1 MKNNICISHREDVD
15 GISSAALIKIAFDV
29 NTIVLL
35 DYANMIKTL
44 RNMVSNIYDGTNR
57 IDQLFICDLGLSK
70 KNENEF
76 VKILKEIIEAKC
88 KVTYIDHHDLDKKI
102 LADLKR
108 NGVKL
113 VHSTDECT
121 SIHIYNKYKRK
132 FSSYSAFLAAAA
144 ALTDYLERRPIAS
157 NLVSRFDRQFLMLE
171 ATALSYMI
179 SSSQHDIDFLMK
191 IVDDLSQEKYPHDIE
206 GGFLRAERHARKVLT
221 VVKSIEDSIR
231 LGKNLAY
238 VQINSEL
245 PSSMVVNFVLGASGK
260 PVALVYKTKEDI
272 NSCIISIRG
281 SNECKVHLGRIVN
294 SLSSTLSGSGGG
306 HEKACG
312 AVIPKEKFSEFI
324 KQLDKKSR

>member
-1 MKNNICISHREDVD
+1 MKNKICISHREDVD

-44 RNMVSNIYDGTNR
+44 RNMVSSVHDGTNK

-76 VKILKEIIEAKC
+76 VKILKEIIETKC
-88 KVTYIDHHDLDKKI
+88 QVTYIDHHDLDKKI

-144 ALTDYLERRPIAS
+144 ALTDYLETRPIAS

-191 IVDDLSQEKYPHDIE
+191 IVDDLSQERYPHDIE
-206 GGFLRAERHARKVLT
+206 GGFLRAERHARKVLS

-231 LGKNLAY
+231 VGKNLAY

-245 PSSMVVNFVLGASGK
+245 PSSMVVNFVLGATGK
-260 PVALVYKTKEDI
+260 PVALVYKIKEDI

-281 SNECKVHLGRIVN
+281 SNECKAHLGRIVN
-294 SLSSTLSGSGGG
+294 NLSSTLSGSGGG

>member
-1 MKNNICISHREDVD
+1 MKNKICISHREDVD

-44 RNMVSNIYDGTNR
+44 RSMVSSIHGGTNK

-144 ALTDYLERRPIAS
+144 ALTDYLETRPIAS

-206 GGFLRAERHARKVLT
+206 GGFLRAERHARKVLS

-231 LGKNLAY
+231 VGKNLAY

-260 PVALVYKTKEDI
+260 PVALVYKSKEDI

-294 SLSSTLSGSGGG
+294 NLSSTLSGGGGG
-306 HEKACG
+306 HVNACG
-312 AVIPKEKFSEFI
+312 AVIPNEKFWE
-324 KQLDKKSR
+324 LDKKSR

>member
-1 MKNNICISHREDVD
+1 MKNKICISHREDVD
-15 GISSAALIKIAFDV
+15 GISSAALIKIAFNVD
-29 NTIVLL
+29 TIVLL

-44 RNMVSNIYDGTNR
+44 RNMVSSIHDGTNK

-144 ALTDYLERRPIAS
+144 ALTDYLEARPIAS

-206 GGFLRAERHARKVLT
+206 GGFLRVERHARKVLS

-231 LGKNLAY
+231 VGKNLAY

-260 PVALVYKTKEDI
+260 PVALVYKIKEDI

-294 SLSSTLSGSGGG
+294 NLSSTLSGSGGG

>member
-1 MKNNICISHREDVD
+1 MKNKICISHKEDVD
-15 GISSAALIKIAFDV
+15 GISSAVLIKTAFKV
-29 NTIVLL
+29 NTVILV

-44 RNMVSNIYDGTNR
+44 RNMVSSIFNSLTK
-57 IDQLFICDLGLSK
+57 IDHLFICDLGLSK

-76 VKILKEIIEAKC
+76 VQIVKEMIEAKC

-102 LADLKR
+102 LLELKKI
-108 NGVKL
+108 GVKL
-113 VHSTDECT
+113 LHSTNECT

-132 FSSYSAFLAAAA
+132 FSYYSAFIAAAA
-144 ALTDYLERRPIAS
+144 ALTDYLETKPIAS

-179 SSSQHDIDFLMK
+179 SSSQHDNDFLMT
-191 IVDDLSQEKYPHDIE
+191 IVDDLSQKKYPHDIE
-206 GGFLRAERHARKVLT
+206 GGFLRAEKHARKVLS
-221 VVKSIEDSIR
+221 VVKSIENSIV
-231 LGKNLAY
+231 LNKNLAY

-245 PSSMVVNFVLGASGK
+245 PSSMVVNFVLGTSGK
-260 PVALVYKTKEDI
+260 PVALVYKTKEEI

-294 SLSSTLSGSGGG
+294 SLSSALSGSGGG

-312 AVIPKEKFSEFI
+312 AVIPKDKFSEFI
-324 KQLDKKSR
+324 RQLDKKSR

>member
-1 MKNNICISHREDVD
+1 MKNKICISHREDVD

-44 RNMVSNIYDGTNR
+44 RSMVSSIHDGINK

-102 LADLKR
+102 LADLKT

-144 ALTDYLERRPIAS
+144 ALTDYLETRPIAS

-206 GGFLRAERHARKVLT
+206 GGFLRAERHASKVVS

-231 LGKNLAY
+231 VGKNLAY

-260 PVALVYKTKEDI
+260 TVALVNKTKEDI

-294 SLSSTLSGSGGG
+294 NLSSTLSGSGGG

>member
-1 MKNNICISHREDVD
+1 MKNKICISHREDVD

-44 RNMVSNIYDGTNR
+44 RNMVSDIYDGTNR

-76 VKILKEIIEAKC
+76 VKILKEIIEGKC

-144 ALTDYLERRPIAS
+144 ALTDYLETRPIAS

-206 GGFLRAERHARKVLT
+206 GGFLRAERHARKVLS

>member
-1 MKNNICISHREDVD
+1 MKNKICISHREDVD
-15 GISSAALIKIAFDV
+15 GISSAALIKIAFNVD
-29 NTIVLL
+29 TIVLL

-44 RNMVSNIYDGTNR
+44 RSMVSSIHDGTNK

-76 VKILKEIIEAKC
+76 VKILKEITEAKC

-144 ALTDYLERRPIAS
+144 ALTDYLEARPIAS

-206 GGFLRAERHARKVLT
+206 GGFLRAERHARKVLS

-231 LGKNLAY
+231 VGKNLAY

-294 SLSSTLSGSGGG
+294 NLSSTLSGSGGG

>member
-44 RNMVSNIYDGTNR
+44 RSMVSSIHDGINK

-108 NGVKL
+108 NGVKI

-144 ALTDYLERRPIAS
+144 ALTDYLETRPIAS

-206 GGFLRAERHARKVLT
+206 GGFLRAERHARKVLS

-231 LGKNLAY
+231 VGKNLAY

-294 SLSSTLSGSGGG
+294 NLSSTLSGSGGG

>member
-1 MKNNICISHREDVD
+1 MKNKICISHREDVD

>member
-1 MKNNICISHREDVD
+1 MKNKVCISHKEDVD
-15 GISSAALIKIAFDV
+15 GVSSAVLIKTAFKV
-29 NTIVLL
+29 NSVILV

-44 RNMVSNIYDGTNR
+44 RSMVSNILNSLTK
-57 IDQLFICDLGLSK
+57 IDHLFICDLGLSK

-76 VKILKEIIEAKC
+76 VKILKELIEAKC

-102 LADLKR
+102 LLELKKI
-108 NGVKL
+108 GVKL
-113 VHSTDECT
+113 LHSTDECT

-132 FSSYSAFLAAAA
+132 FGSYSAFLASAA
-144 ALTDYLERRPIAS
+144 ALTDYLETRPIAS

-179 SSSQHDIDFLMK
+179 SSSQHDNDFLMT
-191 IVDDLSQEKYPHDIE
+191 IVDDLSQNKYPHDIE
-206 GGFLRAERHARKVLT
+206 GGFLKVENHARKVLS
-221 VVKSIEDSIR
+221 VVKSIENSII
-231 LGKNLAY
+231 LNKNLAY
-238 VQINSEL
+238 VQINSVL
-245 PSSMVVNFVLGASGK
+245 PSNMVVNFVLGISGK

-294 SLSSTLSGSGGG
+294 SLSSVLSGSGGG

-312 AVIPKEKFSEFI
+312 AVIPKDKLSEFI

>member
-1 MKNNICISHREDVD
+1 MKNKICISHKEDVD
-15 GISSAALIKIAFDV
+15 GISSAVLIKTAFKV
-29 NTIVLL
+29 NRVILV

-44 RNMVSNIYDGTNR
+44 RNMVSSIFNSLTK
-57 IDQLFICDLGLSK
+57 IDHLFICDLGLSK

-76 VKILKEIIEAKC
+76 VQIVKEMIEAKC

-102 LADLKR
+102 LLELKKI
-108 NGVKL
+108 GVKL
-113 VHSTDECT
+113 LHSTNECT

-132 FSSYSAFLAAAA
+132 FSSYSAFIAAAA
-144 ALTDYLERRPIAS
+144 ALTDYLETKPIAS

-179 SSSQHDIDFLMK
+179 SSSQHDNDFLMT
-191 IVDDLSQEKYPHDIE
+191 IVDDLSQKKYPHDIE
-206 GGFLRAERHARKVLT
+206 GGFLRAEKHARKVLS
-221 VVKSIEDSIR
+221 VVKSIENSIV
-231 LGKNLAY
+231 LNKNLAY

-245 PSSMVVNFVLGASGK
+245 PSSMVVNFVLGTSGK
-260 PVALVYKTKEDI
+260 PVALVYKTKEEI

-294 SLSSTLSGSGGG
+294 SLSSALSGSGGG

-312 AVIPKEKFSEFI
+312 AVIPKDKFSEFI
-324 KQLDKKSR
+324 RQLDKKSR

>member
-1 MKNNICISHREDVD
+1 MKNRVCISHKEDVD
-15 GISSAALIKIAFDV
+15 GVSSAALIKTAFEV
-29 NTIVLL
+29 NTVILV

-44 RNMVSNIYDGTNR
+44 RSMVSSVQDGTKK
-57 IDQLFICDLGLSK
+57 IDELYICDLGLSK

-76 VKILKEIIEAKC
+76 VKILKQMIEAKC
-88 KVTYIDHHDLDKKI
+88 SVTYIDHHDLDKKL
-102 LADLKR
+102 LAELKKS
-108 NGVKL
+108 GVKL
-113 VHSTDECT
+113 LHSTKECT

-132 FSSYSAFLAAAA
+132 FGSYQAFLAAAA
-144 ALTDYLERRPIAS
+144 ALTDYLETRPIAS

-179 SSSQHDIDFLMK
+179 SSSQHDSDFLAT
-191 IVDDLSQEKYPHDIE
+191 IVEDLSQKKYPHDIE
-206 GGFLRAERHARKVLT
+206 GGFQRAERHARKVLT
-221 VVKSIEDSIR
+221 VVKSIENSII
-231 LGKNLAY
+231 LAKNLAH

-245 PSSMVVNFVLGASGK
+245 PSSMVVNFVLGTSGK
-260 PVALVYKTKEDI
+260 PVALVYKAKDDI

-294 SLSSTLSGSGGG
+294 DLSSALSGSGGG

-312 AVIPKEKFSEFI
+312 AVIPKDKFPEFI

>member
-1 MKNNICISHREDVD
+1 MKNKVCISHKEDVD
-15 GISSAALIKIAFDV
+15 GVSSAVLIKTAFKV
-29 NTIVLL
+29 NSVILV

-44 RNMVSNIYDGTNR
+44 HSMVSNIVNSSTK
-57 IDQLFICDLGLSK
+57 IDHLFICDLGLSK

-102 LADLKR
+102 LLELKKI
-108 NGVKL
+108 GVKL
-113 VHSTDECT
+113 LHSTDECT

-132 FSSYSAFLAAAA
+132 FGSYSAFLASAA
-144 ALTDYLERRPIAS
+144 ALTDYLETRPIAS

-171 ATALSYMI
+171 ATALSYMV
-179 SSSQHDIDFLMK
+179 SSSQHDNDFLMT
-191 IVDDLSQEKYPHDIE
+191 IVDDLSRNKYPHDIE
-206 GGFLRAERHARKVLT
+206 GGFLKAENHARKVLS
-221 VVKSIEDSIR
+221 VVKLIENSII
-231 LGKNLAY
+231 LNKNLAY

-245 PSSMVVNFVLGASGK
+245 PSSMVVNFVLGLSGK

-294 SLSSTLSGSGGG
+294 SLSSVLSGSGGG

-312 AVIPKEKFSEFI
+312 AVIPKDKLSEFI

>member
-206 GGFLRAERHARKVLT
+206 GGFLRAERHARKVLS

-306 HEKACG
+306 HEKASG

>member
-1 MKNNICISHREDVD
+1 
-15 GISSAALIKIAFDV
+15 
-29 NTIVLL
+29 
-35 DYANMIKTL
+35 
-44 RNMVSNIYDGTNR
+44 
-57 IDQLFICDLGLSK
+57 
-70 KNENEF
+70 
-76 VKILKEIIEAKC
+76 
-88 KVTYIDHHDLDKKI
+88 LDKKI
-102 LADLKR
+102 LTDLKK

-144 ALTDYLERRPIAS
+144 ALTDYLEARPIAS

-206 GGFLRAERHARKVLT
+206 GGFLRAERHARKVLS

-324 KQLDKKSR
+324 KQLDKKAR

>member
-44 RNMVSNIYDGTNR
+44 RSMVSSIHDGTNK

-70 KNENEF
+70 KNEREF
-76 VKILKEIIEAKC
+76 VKILKEITEAKC

-144 ALTDYLERRPIAS
+144 ALTDYLETRPIAS

-206 GGFLRAERHARKVLT
+206 GGFLRAERHARKVLL

-231 LGKNLAY
+231 VGKNLAY

-294 SLSSTLSGSGGG
+294 NLSSTLSGSGGG